1 MSHIILKLDVQKIVK
16 DWLFKGQKGT
26 YLDLVIYQNDDLD
39 PYGNSHVVKQSP
51 SKELRDQGTKP
62 VIIGNG
68 KWMHTTGQQA
78 QATRQAPAQ
87 ARAQAPA
94 PKPAQAGY
102 GRPVQAARPSRTV
115 QHPAPTP
122 DDGTDDIPF

>member
-26 YLDLVIYQNDDLD
+26 YLDLVIYENDAED

-68 KWMHTTGQQA
+68 KWMHSTGQQA
-78 QATRQAPAQ
+78 PAARQAPAQ
-87 ARAQAPA
+87 RPAQAQ
-94 PKPAQAGY
+94 QAGY
-102 GRPVQAARPSRTV
+102 GRPAQAAKPSRAV
-115 QHPAPTP
+115 QYAPPPP
-122 DDGTDDIPF
+122 DDGDDSEIPF

>member
-26 YLDLVIYQNDDLD
+26 YLDLVIYQNDTED

-68 KWMHTTGQQA
+68 KWMHATGQQA
-78 QATRQAPAQ
+78 PAPRPAQ
-87 ARAQAPA
+87 RPASADPARQFAQGQ
-94 PKPAQAGY
+94 PAQRA
-102 GRPVQAARPSRTV
+102 SRTI
-115 QHPAPTP
+115 QYAAPPPP
-122 DDGTDDIPF
+122 DDGTEGDDIPF

>member
-26 YLDLVIYQNDDLD
+26 YIDLVIYENDTED

-68 KWMHTTGQQA
+68 KWMHATGQQA
-78 QATRQAPAQ
+78 PAPRQAAQRPAPARQFAQGQPAQ
-87 ARAQAPA
+87 RA
-94 PKPAQAGY
+94 
-102 GRPVQAARPSRTV
+102 SRTV
-115 QHPAPTP
+115 QYAPPPP
-122 DDGTDDIPF
+122 DDGEDSIPF

>member
-68 KWMHTTGQQA
+68 KWMHATGQQA
-78 QATRQAPAQ
+78 PAPRQAAQSPAQ
-87 ARAQAPA
+87 AQ
-94 PKPAQAGY
+94 QAGY
-102 GRPVQAARPSRTV
+102 GRPAQAARPSRTIE
-115 QHPAPTP
+115 HPAPPP
-122 DDGTDDIPF
+122 DDGTDEIPW

>member
-16 DWLFKGQKGT
+16 EWLFRGQKGT
-26 YLDLVIYQNDDLD
+26 YLDLVIYQNDTED

-68 KWMHTTGQQA
+68 KWMHATGQQA
-78 QATRQAPAQ
+78 PAPRPAPAS
-87 ARAQAPA
+87 AQ
-94 PKPAQAGY
+94 QAGY
-102 GRPVQAARPSRTV
+102 GRPAQAARPSRTIE
-115 QHPAPTP
+115 HPAPPP
-122 DDGTDDIPF
+122 DDGTDKIPW

>member
-62 VIIGNG
+62 VIVGNG
-68 KWMHTTGQQA
+68 KWMNSGGPTT
-78 QATRQAPAQ
+78 RPAPAQ
-87 ARAQAPA
+87 S
-94 PKPAQAGY
+94 PAQAQQAGLTW
-102 GRPVQAARPSRTV
+102 PAQAARPSRTV
-115 QHPAPTP
+115 QYAAPPP
-122 DDGTDDIPF
+122 DDGSDDIPF